1 MFVARAPGKLVALGE
16 YAVLDGAPALVLALD
31 RFAEARIDAS
41 PDSACHLETRPTQP
55 GRRAFAPGEASG
67 SALLDAVTAG
77 VAPALAWQATV
88 DSTALFDGATKL
100 GLGSSAAVLCAW
112 AGALT
117 ALARAE
123 GRQAAEPTL
132 PALISLHR
140 AFQGGRGSGIDV
152 AAAFTGGAIGFRL
165 EGKGTPHVGSV
176 RLPNSVGFAGI
187 FAGRSASTP
196 EFVAHYRA
204 WGKAQPAQAA
214 AMLRRLTEVAEAGC
228 AAARGD
234 DAAAFMAALAE
245 YGRGLQALG
254 EAIGAE
260 IVTAEHQQIG
270 EHARKFGVAYK
281 VSGAGGGD
289 LGLACAI
296 DSGALAA
303 FVRSVTDR
311 GFRVIKVSLAEQ
323 GLNVEQRAPEATP

>member
-1 MFVARAPGKLVALGE
+1 VFVARAPGKLVALGE

-31 RFAEARIDAS
+31 RFAEARIGAS
-41 PDSACHLETRPTQP
+41 PDSACHLATRPLQP
-55 GRRAFAPGEASG
+55 GRRTFAPGEESG
-67 SALLDAVTAG
+67 AALLDG
-77 VAPALAWQATV
+77 VMARVEPPLAFRAAV
-88 DSTALFDGATKL
+88 DSTAFFEGPDKL

-112 AGALT
+112 AGAY
-117 ALARAE
+117 AAFARGE
-123 GRQAAEPTL
+123 GRQAPEPTL
-132 PALISLHR
+132 ADLIGLHR

-152 AAAFTGGAIGFRL
+152 AAAFVGGAISFRL
-165 EGKGTPHVGSV
+165 DTQALPQVGSV

-204 WGKAQPAQAA
+204 WGKAQPGKAA

-234 DAAAFMAALAE
+234 DSTAFVASLAE

-260 IVTAEHQQIG
+260 IVTAEHRQIG

-289 LGLACAI
+289 LGLACSI
-296 DSGALAA
+296 DSAALAA
-303 FVRSVTDR
+303 FIRSVTDR
-311 GFRVIKVSLAEQ
+311 GFRVIKVSLAAK
-323 GLNVEQRAPEATP
+323 GLNVEQRAPEATS